1 MPRIDD
7 FLCRAA
13 ELRRRGEAFVVA
25 TVVRVEPPT
34 SARPGDKALVTG
46 GGHIHGWVGGAC
58 SEPAVLVEAKEALAS
73 GACRLLRLGSTPSR
87 EPTAGED
94 AAEHGAPREEATVDL
109 PMTCFSGG
117 AMDIFL
123 EPHVAAPHL
132 LVFGATPVGRAL
144 LEVARVAG
152 YRTTLVELSGR
163 DTREARA
170 DRVVTTAQEIPQR
183 DPAPTFAVVTTHGT
197 FDDEALQAALQLGVD
212 YVGLVTSRRRF
223 EAVRDE
229 LRLRGVR
236 DEAIST
242 IRGPAGIDIG
252 AQAPEEIAI
261 SIVAEIIAVLRRRD
275 APATTTSASR
285 STSTSTDPVCGMAV
299 EVEGARYEHVYDG
312 VRYLFCCS
320 GCQARFAADPKRYLV
335 RLAPDADARA

>member
-7 FLCRAA
+7 FLARAA

-34 SARPGDKALVTG
+34 SARPGDKALVTE

-58 SEPAVLVEAKEALAS
+58 SEPAVLAEARKVLAT
-73 GACRLLRLGSTPSR
+73 GCCRLLRLGARDSTDSGDPG
-87 EPTAGED
+87 GERGSVPGANAD
-94 AAEHGAPREEATVDL
+94 ALVDL

-144 LEVARVAG
+144 LEVACVAG
-152 YRTTLVELSGR
+152 YRTTLVELAGR
-163 DTREARA
+163 DATEARA
-170 DRVVTTAQEIPQR
+170 DQVVTEPGSIPAR

-197 FDDEALQAALQLGVD
+197 FDDQALQAALELGAD
-212 YVGLVTSRRRF
+212 YVGLVTSRKRF
-223 EAVRDE
+223 DAVRDE
-229 LRLRGVR
+229 LRLRGVGEDDVAR
-236 DEAIST
+236 IH
-242 IRGPAGIDIG
+242 GPAGIDIG

-261 SIVAEIIAVLRRRD
+261 SIVAEIIAELRSRP
-275 APATTTSASR
+275 PATSEPIERPTT
-285 STSTSTDPVCGMAV
+285 TDPVCGMTV
-299 EVEGARYEHVYDG
+299 EVEGTRWAHVFDG
-312 VRYLFCCS
+312 VRYLFCGS
-320 GCQARFAADPKRYLV
+320 GCQARFAADPPRYLL
-335 RLAPDADARA
+335 RTSPPADART